1 MIDLGLR
8 DWLLIL
14 GPLVIAGVLV
24 HGYWKM
30 RRSTPKLKMSL
41 DKDFQSRAGEVVD
54 TDDLSLLRAEL
65 PSGGARLV
73 SDGVHDNKKLSSDQP
88 TDLNLEEDVP
98 VLMDPV
104 HIDADTGEETG
115 DRLEF
120 ESLIPGEP
128 LVKSPASQREKES
141 PAQQDAE
148 NSRRPEKLFV
158 MNVISREADFNGQHL
173 LESLVTCGFQFG
185 EMNIFHYVDDTT
197 KKTIFSLVN
206 AVEPGTFDLNTM
218 DKLVTPGVSLFIK
231 LHELDDP
238 VAGFSMMIEKVK
250 QLAAELGAAVKD
262 GKHNS
267 ITQQALEH
275 EMQMIRE
282 YSAKYP

>member
-73 SDGVHDNKKLSSDQP
+73 SDGVHDSKKLSSDQP

>member
-41 DKDFQSRAGEVVD
+41 DRDFQSRAGEAVD

-65 PSGGARLV
+65 PNGGARLV
-73 SDGVHDNKKLSSDQP
+73 SDGVHDNKKLSSDQT

-115 DRLEF
+115 DQFEF

-128 LVKSPASQREKES
+128 LVKSPTSQREKES

>member
-73 SDGVHDNKKLSSDQP
+73 SDGVHDNKKLSPDQP

>member
-41 DKDFQSRAGEVVD
+41 DRDFQSRAGEAVD

-65 PSGGARLV
+65 PTGGARLV
-73 SDGVHDNKKLSSDQP
+73 SDGVHDNKKLSSDQT